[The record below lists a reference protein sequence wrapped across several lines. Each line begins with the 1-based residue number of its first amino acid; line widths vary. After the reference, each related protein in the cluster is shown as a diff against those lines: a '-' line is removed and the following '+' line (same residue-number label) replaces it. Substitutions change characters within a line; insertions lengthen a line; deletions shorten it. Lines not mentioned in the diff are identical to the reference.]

1 MEKKEQS
8 PLTPTFKLD
17 DFFTTQEQRDE
28 EKNQW
33 AKRHNIPLVRIP
45 YYERDN
51 ITLEML
57 LGDEYLYHEGNN

>member
-1 MEKKEQS
+1 MEKQQIKHGR
-8 PLTPTFKLD
+8 
-17 DFFTTQEQRDE
+17 QRDE